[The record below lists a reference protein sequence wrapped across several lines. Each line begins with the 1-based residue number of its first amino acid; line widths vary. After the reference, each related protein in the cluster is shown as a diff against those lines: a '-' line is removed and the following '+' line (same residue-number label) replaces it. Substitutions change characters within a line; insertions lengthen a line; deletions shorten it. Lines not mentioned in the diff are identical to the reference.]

1 MAAPQEFEV
10 DESVP
15 PFSLTP
21 KQDEAVDLMATTAL
35 DRVMLYGGSRSGKT
49 FVSVFAIITRALM
62 APGSRHAIIRHRF
75 SSVKTSVGME
85 TIPAV
90 LKAAYPGA
98 KFTLNKTEW
107 VFTFAN
113 GSEIWLLG
121 LDESPERV
129 EKVLGKEYAT
139 LYFNESSQL
148 AWGSVETALT
158 RLAQQCVKSDGRP
171 LKLMSIFDCN
181 PPGRAHWTYQHF
193 MLGLDPT
200 SKKPFEYP
208 DTIGWLQ
215 MNPDDN
221 RVNLPA
227 SYFRT
232 LKGLSGAK
240 RKRFLDGNFTEDAAG
255 ALWTQA
261 SLDAIRGPQ
270 PARFTRIVVAVDP
283 SGCSG
288 PEDYRSDEIGII
300 VAGLDSDGKAWCLED
315 GTMRGSPTQW
325 GAKTTQLYRKWGA
338 DKVVVE
344 DNFGG
349 ELVRTVIEAT
359 DKSVPVTRVK
369 ASRGKH
375 VRAEPISGHTDNG
388 RVGLA
393 GDFPDLEYQLCGF
406 LVSGYIGAR
415 SPDRADAFIW
425 ALTELLGGPAP
436 YTLDNL

>member
-1 MAAPQEFEV
+1 MSAPQTF
-10 DESVP
+10 DKDPDVP
-15 PFSLTP
+15 PFTLTT
-21 KQDEAVDLMATTAL
+21 KQDEAIDLLATAAL

-98 KFTLNKTEW
+98 KFSLNKTEW

-158 RLAQQCVKSDGRP
+158 RLAQQCTKSDGRL
-171 LKLMSIFDCN
+171 LKLLSIFDCN

-193 MLGLDPT
+193 KLSLDPT
-200 SKKPFEYP
+200 SKKPFAYP
-208 DTIGWLQ
+208 ETVGYLQ

-221 RVNLPA
+221 KENLPP

-255 ALWTQA
+255 ALWTAA
-261 SLDAIRGPQ
+261 SIDNARSKK
-270 PARFTRIVVAVDP
+270 PARLTRIVVAVDP

-288 PEDYRSDEIGII
+288 PEDYRSDEIGI
-300 VAGLDSDGKAWCLED
+300 VVLGLDRDGVAHVLED
-315 GTMRGSPTQW
+315 ATMRGSPTEW
-325 GAKTTQLYRKWGA
+325 GAKSTQLYRKWGA
-338 DKVVVE
+338 DKLVAE
-344 DNFGG
+344 KNYGG
-349 ELVRTVIEAT
+349 AMVKAVIEAT
-359 DKSVPVTRVK
+359 DKSVPVSLVN

-375 VRAEPISGHTDNG
+375 VRAEPIATFTDDG
-388 RVGLA
+388 RLKFA
-393 GDFPDLEYQLCGF
+393 GDFPELEDQLCGF
-406 LVSGYIGAR
+406 LSSGYIGAN
-415 SPDRADAFIW
+415 SPDRADACIW
-425 ALTELLGGPAP
+425 AATELLGGASP
-436 YTLDNL
+436 YTWDNL